1 MGSLVRAQAE
11 ERKKK
16 AAYAAFFDVAF
27 LVRALLEGVSQAIG
41 SNMFEG
47 FVPTPQTV
55 EIIRDYVTGKISVDE
70 LILITRTNFHG

>member
-27 LVRALLEGVSQAIG
+27 FVRALPIAIG
-41 SNMFEG
+41 RGAERNG
-47 FVPTPQTV
+47 
-55 EIIRDYVTGKISVDE
+55 Y
-70 LILITRTNFHG
+70 LIGAEKAIYDSPF

>member
-27 LVRALLEGVSQAIG
+27 LVRALPIAIG
-41 SNMFEG
+41 RGAERNGYLFDAAK
-47 FVPTPQTV
+47 
-55 EIIRDYVTGKISVDE
+55 EICDS
-70 LILITRTNFHG
+70 LF